1 MNIRINISTIYKQI
15 AYILLSTIIVYIIYQ
30 LVIFKKPEANTTD
43 NTEDNAID
51 TNQKSGDKVK
61 ALGLIFCVATF
72 VIVYFKVG
80 VDELQSGGEELL
92 NDVFKFEKSMID
104 NIRQDVSIGKVPF

>member
-1 MNIRINISTIYKQI
+1 MNIRLNISTIYKQI
-15 AYILLSTIIVYIIYQ
+15 AYILLSTIILYIIYQ
-30 LVIFKKPEANTTD
+30 LVIFKKPEVNTTD
-43 NTEDNAID
+43 NAEDNTM
-51 TNQKSGDKVK
+51 TNEKSGGKVK

>member
-1 MNIRINISTIYKQI
+1 MNIRLNISTIYKQI
-15 AYILLSTIIVYIIYQ
+15 AYILLSTIILYILYQ
-30 LVIFKKPEANTTD
+30 LVIFKKPED
-43 NTEDNAID
+43 NDID

-61 ALGLIFCVATF
+61 TLGLIFCVATF

-104 NIRQDVSIGKVPF
+104 SIRQDVSIGKVPF

>member
-1 MNIRINISTIYKQI
+1 MNIRLNISTIYKQI
-15 AYILLSTIIVYIIYQ
+15 AYILLSTIILYIIYQ
-30 LVIFKKPEANTTD
+30 LVIFKKPEANTTY
-43 NTEDNAID
+43 NAM
-51 TNQKSGDKVK
+51 TNEKSGGKVK
-61 ALGLIFCVATF
+61 VLGLIFCVATF

>member
-1 MNIRINISTIYKQI
+1 MNIRLNISTIYKQF
-15 AYILLSTIIVYIIYQ
+15 AYILLSTIILYIIYQ
-30 LVIFKKPEANTTD
+30 LVIFKKPED
-43 NTEDNAID
+43 NDEDNAM
-51 TNQKSGDKVK
+51 TNEKSGGKVK
-61 ALGLIFCVATF
+61 ELGLIFCVATF